1 MLRTLT
7 LLTLSVLCACATVA
21 NPGLSNP
28 QLAVAQAP
36 NSYTVR
42 LVTTEGA
49 VLIDVE
55 RAWAPHGAD
64 RFYNLVK
71 AGYFDGNYFF
81 RTVAGFMTQVGLNG
95 DPEITAA
102 WQDAAIPDDPR
113 VQSNTEG
120 MVTFA
125 MAGPDTRTTQF
136 FINLKDNVFLDGQGF
151 SPFGKVRNMKPVKK
165 LWVGYGESR
174 SGGGLG
180 PEQPLVMER
189 GNAYLEEEFPDLDK
203 IERATV
209 IRER

>member
-21 NPGLSNP
+21 SPGLSNP

-36 NSYTVR
+36 DSYTVR

-102 WQDAAIPDDPR
+102 WQDASIPDDPR

-180 PEQPLVMER
+180 PEQPLIMER

-209 IRER
+209 VRER